1 MLLIPFKTIWK
12 IVSSQ
17 GPREFWREFSSPT
30 GTAPLWK
37 PGLDCSEPRW
47 QQLHEAH
54 LDIERSGL
62 AVSAARTRV
71 LFYMHSFNN
80 IILGAV
86 GLQSSRDEFLL
97 FLSDLSRAG
106 LARGGGLQDGA
117 APRERLGPQ
126 VVEPSSRHS
135 SVLQQQF
142 STFVQ
147 INMVLGHKLAE
158 LLR

>member
-12 IVSSQ
+12 VVSSQ

-30 GTAPLWK
+30 GPAPLGK

-80 IILGAV
+80 IILGAIGSRAPEMSFYSFCLTFLAQAWPGGADYRMV
-86 GLQSSRDEFLL
+86 QLQGNASDPKWSSQAVATVAFCNSSFLL
-97 FLSDLSRAG
+97 LF
-106 LARGGGLQDGA
+106 
-117 APRERLGPQ
+117 
-126 VVEPSSRHS
+126 
-135 SVLQQQF
+135 
-142 STFVQ
+142 
-147 INMVLGHKLAE
+147 K
-158 LLR
+158 